1 MLNNPRKRDK
11 FRDVINESKKFIESY
26 MFEENT
32 KISLINIKDKKIE
45 HPQMNRLMLQTK
57 VTFLKEEIKMN
68 EQQL

>member
-45 HPQMNRLMLQTK
+45 HP
-57 VTFLKEEIKMN
+57 
-68 EQQL
+68 